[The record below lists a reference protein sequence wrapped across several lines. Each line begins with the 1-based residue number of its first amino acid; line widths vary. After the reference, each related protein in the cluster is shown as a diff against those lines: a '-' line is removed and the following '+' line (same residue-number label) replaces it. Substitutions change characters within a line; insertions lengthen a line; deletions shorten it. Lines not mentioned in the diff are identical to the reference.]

1 SRNAVAA
8 RPSGLAEH
16 DAAADERP
24 RLAPLPAESEGGGA
38 HAARPGRVVPMT
50 AGAAATLPRFVEDVR
65 GRSGA
70 DPAPLGAPPLPS
82 ERRSPD
88 GAEIVRAALTRA
100 ARTISALPSP
110 SPRTRSGTTASCA
123 SCAPGGT

>member
-1 SRNAVAA
+1 
-8 RPSGLAEH
+8 
-16 DAAADERP
+16 
-24 RLAPLPAESEGGGA
+24 
-38 HAARPGRVVPMT
+38 MT

-82 ERRSPD
+82 ERRGPD
-88 GAEIVRAALTRA
+88 SAEIVRAALTRA
-100 ARTISALPSP
+100 ARTVSARAARTVSARAARTVSALPSP